1 MANISYEGENQK
13 GNVSEAGWANAFG
26 SQDFSNF
33 EKLFTEDATLQ
44 APTINGV
51 IRGRKQVAATYGTAS
66 KYYEYCNFTNQAVSG
81 SPFDPEG
88 TRTWLEWEVKTLD
101 GMKMWGFTIIDKNAK
116 GEIFKA
122 VTLHYPLGEAL
133 LFSNHLREGTK
144 GIVDEKYFFTTD
156 LAAETLKKYPN
167 YRDELK

>member
-66 KYYEYCNFTNQAVSG
+66 KYYEYCNFTNQAVSA

-101 GMKMWGFTIIDKNAK
+101 GMKMWGFTIIDKNVN

-133 LFSNHLREGTK
+133 LFSNHLRQGTK
-144 GIVDEKYFFTTD
+144 GSGD
-156 LAAETLKKYPN
+156 A
-167 YRDELK
+167 